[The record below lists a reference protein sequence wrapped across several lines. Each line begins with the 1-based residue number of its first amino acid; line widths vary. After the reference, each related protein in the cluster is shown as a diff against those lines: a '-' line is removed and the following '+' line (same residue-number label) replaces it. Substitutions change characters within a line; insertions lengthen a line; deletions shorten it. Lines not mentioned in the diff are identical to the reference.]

1 MVWKEAFG
9 GGAFDDVGLE
19 GALDEVVVAGALG
32 DAVAW
37 LAPGTWRGSLPRLKS
52 VTFIPSDTPS
62 LRNTRV
68 PESCPSA

>member
-9 GGAFDDVGLE
+9 GGAFDYVGLE

-37 LAPGTWRGSLPRLKS
+37 LW
-52 VTFIPSDTPS
+52 
-62 LRNTRV
+62 
-68 PESCPSA
+68 SARQILCQ